1 MPDCPNCG
9 TWNPDDK
16 QVCWRCQ
23 TEMPKPKPPKKKPTR
38 VLGMPIWTWVV
49 LALLA
54 VTWVLITCMGP
65 QFLSSTGG

>member
-16 QVCWRCQ
+16 RVCWRCQ
-23 TEMPKPKPPKKKPTR
+23 TEMPKPKPEKKPTR

-65 QFLSSTGG
+65 QFAASAG